1 MGAGRY
7 ALTRHMVIND
17 TCAEPRMAQMCVI
30 RRLISV
36 GTGSGRSTAL
46 HRHELGNVPAHG
58 ADVAII
64 GEDVRQAEQEEDAG
78 VEEQHVVD
86 GGRHQRC

>member
-36 GTGSGRSTAL
+36 GTGSGVRPFIGMNLAMSQPMAPMLPSSERMCGRPNRRKMPALKSST
-46 HRHELGNVPAHG
+46 
-58 ADVAII
+58 
-64 GEDVRQAEQEEDAG
+64 
-78 VEEQHVVD
+78 
-86 GGRHQRC
+86 